1 MPRPHTQRALAGLA
15 LAAVCLLA
23 GADGPEPGL
32 NWDGVAKQA
41 ETWGR
46 RGLILY
52 KRTPSA
58 ERVTWGGLIACGLL
72 ATVTAAERLMVVRR
86 RRIVPKAFET
96 KFRGRLAEGR
106 LDRGKAQD
114 YCELNPSPA
123 ARVAM
128 AAVQR
133 WGKPAADIERAAG
146 LARRREVDVL
156 RRNVGTL
163 RRVAALA
170 PLIGLLGTL
179 TAAGRSLSGLGRGA
193 GATAWGPALASA
205 LAPLTAGVAL
215 AILALATYDA
225 LAGRVESLDAD
236 LDRLGSETAD
246 VIALAA
252 PPEAPRHTPRAD
264 AAEARRAP
272 HPGRGISHEI
282 EVDD

>member
-1 MPRPHTQRALAGLA
+1 MPRPHPQRALAGLA

-23 GADGPEPGL
+23 GADGPAAPL
-32 NWDGVAKQA
+32 TWDGVARQA

-46 RGLILY
+46 RGLALY
-52 KRTPSA
+52 RRTPPA
-58 ERVTWGGLIACGLL
+58 ERVTWGGLIACALL
-72 ATVTAAERLMVVRR
+72 ASATAAERLTVVRR
-86 RRIVPKAFET
+86 RRIVPRAFET
-96 KFRGRLAEGR
+96 KFRSRLVEGR

-146 LARRREVDVL
+146 LARRREVDAL

-193 GATAWGPALASA
+193 ATAWGPALASA
-205 LAPLTAGVAL
+205 LGPLTAGVAL

-236 LDRLGSETAD
+236 LDRLGGEAAD
-246 VIALAA
+246 AIALAA
-252 PPEAPRHTPRAD
+252 PIEAPRPSPRAD

-272 HPGRGISHEI
+272 HPSRTVSHEI